1 MASLAPNVVSHLEV
15 NPQCSPPGEVPHI
28 PFLLM
33 NSAAALALGRTCCY
47 VTVCLGLTSDHMD
60 RWTENAVSTLTSG
73 PMTGYGD
80 LVQQHP

>member
-33 NSAAALALGRTCCY
+33 NSAAALALEEEHAVMSQY
-47 VTVCLGLTSDHMD
+47 VWDSPLTT
-60 RWTENAVSTLTSG
+60 WTDGQKMLFPHSQVA
-73 PMTGYGD
+73 
-80 LVQQHP
+80 Q